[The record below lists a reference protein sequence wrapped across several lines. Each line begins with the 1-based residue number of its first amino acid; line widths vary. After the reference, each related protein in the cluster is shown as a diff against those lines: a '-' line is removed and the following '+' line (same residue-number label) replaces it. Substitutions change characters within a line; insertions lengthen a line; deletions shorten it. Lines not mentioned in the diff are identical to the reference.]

1 MHKINT
7 KDRERYKNR
16 PCYRSALEGELH
28 CVIQSRQRARTIQ
41 LSIGTVNIAW
51 QTFEKAENKTHK
63 NPTLE
68 RPTKYVGSQ
77 LLSSAGYHQHHW
89 ATVSWPSPIFGFWW
103 HIFACF
109 QNGLDYKF
117 WRALSREGILICD
130 TYRHTQFGQGRLHT
144 TCPAGQPFAVGPYPQ
159 SSLSPWL
166 KFSKKSQN
174 ANVRYEY

>member
-63 NPTLE
+63 SN
-68 RPTKYVGSQ
+68 
-77 LLSSAGYHQHHW
+77 
-89 ATVSWPSPIFGFWW
+89 F
-103 HIFACF
+103 
-109 QNGLDYKF
+109 
-117 WRALSREGILICD
+117 RA
-130 TYRHTQFGQGRLHT
+130 
-144 TCPAGQPFAVGPYPQ
+144 
-159 SSLSPWL
+159 
-166 KFSKKSQN
+166 
-174 ANVRYEY
+174 ANKVLGVNY